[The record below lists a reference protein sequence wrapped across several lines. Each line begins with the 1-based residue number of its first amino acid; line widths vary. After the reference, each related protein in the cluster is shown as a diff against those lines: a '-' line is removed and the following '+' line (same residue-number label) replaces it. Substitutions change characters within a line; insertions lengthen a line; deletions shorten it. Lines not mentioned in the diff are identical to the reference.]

1 MATSPVKL
9 QQGYGIGNAL
19 QNLAPFSIIANRVP
33 SQQDKARIG
42 TFWVYTGANNVYV
55 LSSVTGGL
63 SNWLTLSNGGAGV
76 FTSLTVNGASI
87 FNGNIT
93 QTAGVTSL
101 LATTT
106 TGLTNNGG
114 FNQTGN
120 ALINAVG
127 GPALSVI
134 KNDADIVIYTQSD
147 FLNMRH
153 LLCRQIS
160 ADASG
165 VSFVTVKSR
174 NGAVVNPVDEL
185 FNHIVVA
192 RGITGESESARISFV
207 AGIPV
212 PATALVPSSMAIS
225 TSDENGALANRL
237 TISTRGAINMPTQP
251 LFSACLFG
259 AAQPNVTGNALAT
272 TCLFDLVITN
282 TGTVYNA
289 ATGRFTA
296 TTAGRYYFTAAINVG
311 VITDVGM
318 TSGELYIDRY
328 NSLNVLQSHNV
339 FQSCNPYAGRYA
351 PGVGDYFGFQGN
363 VIKDCSVGDYVV
375 VGAVVRGGAGNTCTY
390 TALGNCECIFSGT
403 LLS

>member
-76 FTSLTVNGASI
+76 FMTLTV
-87 FNGNIT
+87 NGNIT

-101 LATTT
+101 LTTT
-106 TGLTNNGG
+106 I
-114 FNQTGN
+114 TGN
-120 ALINAVG
+120 AAIIAAG
-127 GPALSVI
+127 GPALSVV
-134 KNDADIVIYTQSD
+134 KNDADIVIYTQSS

-153 LLCRQIS
+153 LLCRQVS
-160 ADASG
+160 ADAAG
-165 VSFVTVKSR
+165 VTFTTVKSR
-174 NGAVVNPVDEL
+174 NGAVVNPLGGDDL

-192 RGITGESESARISFV
+192 RGVTGESETARISFV
-207 AGIPV
+207 AGIPA
-212 PATALVPSSMAIS
+212 PATAIVPSSMAIS
-225 TSDENGALANRL
+225 TTDVNNAQANRL

-259 AAQPNVTGNALAT
+259 AAQANVTGNALAT
-272 TCLFDLVITN
+272 TCLFNLVLIN
-282 TGTVYNA
+282 TDTVYNA

-311 VITDVGM
+311 IITDVGM

-363 VIKDCSVGDYVV
+363 VILDCIVGDYVV
-375 VGAVVRGGAGNTCTY
+375 VRTVVSGGAGNTCTY
-390 TALGNCECIFSGT
+390 TALGYRECIFSGT